1 MHWRKLALCR
11 FGQCCKSG
19 EEGGRVTCL
28 PSPPFPPPL
37 FLPISVHF
45 LLLPSASFY
54 PSVSQMMDHT
64 HPRTPRGRDQQ
75 VASEEFPDQIS
86 VPATNNLALPWFR
99 IRSIW
104 SLSPLIHYP
113 PLPFPFCSA
122 FCLFPLTFDP
132 SVCVHLLPPAADD
145 SSFIYLLLRPFLSHW
160 SSAS

>member
-1 MHWRKLALCR
+1 MGRNHCFLIEMIFFPSKGCLLPIRISLIPLLYSSLLLLTITKRMHWRKLALCR

-19 EEGGRVTCL
+19 EEGGRVTCLPSLL

-86 VPATNNLALPWFR
+86 VPATNNLNLGFGSDQSGP
-99 IRSIW
+99 
-104 SLSPLIHYP
+104 SPH
-113 PLPFPFCSA
+113 
-122 FCLFPLTFDP
+122 
-132 SVCVHLLPPAADD
+132 
-145 SSFIYLLLRPFLSHW
+145 
-160 SSAS
+160 